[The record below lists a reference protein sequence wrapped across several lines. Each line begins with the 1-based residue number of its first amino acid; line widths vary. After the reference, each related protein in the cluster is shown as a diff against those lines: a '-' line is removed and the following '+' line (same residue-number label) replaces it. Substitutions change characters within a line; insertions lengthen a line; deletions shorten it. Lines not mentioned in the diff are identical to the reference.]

1 MIEKLKITPGPWE
14 VINYLGDVNSVGTD
28 KTDVCDVHNW
38 SLCGKGN
45 AYLIAAAPEMLEVLI
60 NIFDGIQQDGDVLK
74 RDIYQ
79 MKDIIEKATGMSWK
93 EVKEIMSEAGAPP
106 EDWRGE

>member
-14 VINYLGDVNSVGTD
+14 ANGHGVQTKEIRQTLARHICVAPEDFDSTLHD
-28 KTDVCDVHNW
+28 I
-38 SLCGKGN
+38 
-45 AYLIAAAPEMLEVLI
+45 YLIATAPEMLEVLI

-79 MKDIIEKATGMSWK
+79 MKDVIEKATGMSWR
-93 EVKEIMSEAGAPP
+93 EVKEIIDE
-106 EDWRGE
+106 